1 MAKRKKVRRRRLLSL
16 LIFLIIFIGVIIG
29 GLKLYTD
36 YLNKENQKQAN
47 ILKEKKQK
55 QLAEYN
61 ACLVEPFN
69 ENNKS
74 SELTSKENAIISY
87 IRQNNYNVSF
97 VYEDVNTGYSFK
109 YREDEVYY
117 GCSLIKLVD
126 TLYLLDKINSGE
138 LSFDTKIPYESSY
151 YIPENP
157 CMAKY
162 PAGSPVSIGNVIEC
176 ALTVSDNIAHRI
188 MINYIG
194 FNALQQYGR
203 SLGAKN
209 ILNGGDSYGMQ
220 SANDMNIYL
229 KKLNEDIKNYPNTGN
244 VIKGY
249 MNNTYWSHLRY
260 EGAPELIHK
269 YGYYGS
275 YYHDVGIVYD
285 DTPYYMSILTLHGET
300 NFASVTNNVHKKI
313 NELHKLYQEETMNN
327 CKNKV
332 YGK

>member
-1 MAKRKKVRRRRLLSL
+1 MAKRKKVKRRRLLSL
-16 LIFLIIFIGVIIG
+16 LIFLIIFLGIVFG
-29 GLKLYTD
+29 GLKIYQDHLD
-36 YLNKENQKQAN
+36 KEEQEQKR
-47 ILKEKKQK
+47 LLEEKKQK

-61 ACLVEPFN
+61 ACLNEPFN
-69 ENNKS
+69 DNNKS
-74 SELTSKENAIISY
+74 SELISKENAIISY
-87 IRQNNYNVSF
+87 IRQNNYSLSF
-97 VYEDVNTGYSFK
+97 VYEDMNTGYGFK
-109 YREDEVYY
+109 YRENEAYY

-138 LSFDTKIPYESSY
+138 LSFETKIPYEKSY
-151 YIPENP
+151 YMPDNP

-162 PAGSPVSIGNVIEC
+162 PAGSPVAIGNVIEC

-229 KKLNEDIKNYPNTGN
+229 KKLNEDIKKYPNTGN
-244 VIKGY
+244 VIKKY
-249 MNNTYWSHLRY
+249 MDNTYWSHLRY
-260 EGAPELIHK
+260 EESPELIHK

-275 YYHDVGIVYD
+275 NYHDVGIVYD
-285 DTPYYMSILTLHGET
+285 DAPYYISILTLHGET

-313 NELHKLYQEETMNN
+313 NELHRLYQEETKNN
-327 CKNKV
+327 CKNRV